1 MKINY
6 IISIK
11 SIQDQNQDP
20 IKNIEAVKNQSLE
33 KKDLDLEIRNT
44 KVRVRNLEI
53 ENLKIKLRNQR
64 SKENQGRENLGLE
77 IEENLDREIIVGR
90 IQRIIIIKIII
101 TIISL

>member
-33 KKDLDLEIRNT
+33 KKI
-44 KVRVRNLEI
+44 
-53 ENLKIKLRNQR
+53 
-64 SKENQGRENLGLE
+64 
-77 IEENLDREIIVGR
+77 
-90 IQRIIIIKIII
+90 
-101 TIISL
+101 